1 MNKVIKL
8 TLELRLDCEKCRLV
22 KVKPYFRV
30 RNGKKELVKGY
41 TKKIKGL

>member
-8 TLELRLDCEKCRLV
+8 TLEFRLDCDKSKLV
-22 KVKPYFRV
+22 KVKPYIRV
-30 RNGKKELVKGY
+30 RNGKKELVSGY